1 MCIRDRSYRAAG
13 KSVIE
18 NVTRDERVIEPAWT
32 DAFAQ
37 VVDTMTDVEGRTVIV
52 NSTGSVTLR
61 GTVEDDAIKQAANDN
76 VIALFGDSVSLRNDI
91 QVTPTIVPADELAK
105 LFDSIDLSGIRFAS
119 NSADLT
125 ESSVGILDQVV
136 DALNRIPDVTVEISG
151 HTDSA
156 GSYDYNLT
164 LSGQR
169 ADTVRDYLISKDI
182 DGARLESTGFGPS
195 RPIASNETR
204 AGRALNRRIEFTI
217 SGE

>member
-1 MCIRDRSYRAAG
+1 M
-13 KSVIE
+13 
-18 NVTRDERVIEPAWT
+18 
-32 DAFAQ
+32 
-37 VVDTMTDVEGRTVIV
+37 
-52 NSTGSVTLR
+52 
-61 GTVEDDAIKQAANDN
+61 
-76 VIALFGDSVSLRNDI
+76 
-91 QVTPTIVPADELAK
+91 PADELAK

-119 NSADLT
+119 NSAELT
-125 ESSVGILDQVV
+125 DSSVSILDQVV
-136 DALNRIPDVTVEISG
+136 DALSRIPDVTVEISG

-156 GSYDYNLT
+156 GSNDYNLT
-164 LSGQR
+164 LSGER